1 MLTQI
6 GVRQDA
12 VIQSYSCDNK
22 DQLIDAEVGYT
33 LEHIINKIAPGD
45 RISTK
50 SWIIITDSTFK
61 LNIK

>member
-6 GVRQDA
+6 GARQDA

-33 LEHIINKIAPGD
+33 LEHIIKKGGQH
-45 RISTK
+45 ISK
-50 SWIIITDSTFK
+50 SWIIIIDITFK
-61 LNIK
+61 LNVK

>member
-12 VIQSYSCDNK
+12 VIRSYSCDNK

-33 LEHIINKIAPGD
+33 LEHIINKNAPGD
-45 RISTK
+45 SISAK
-50 SWIIITDSTFK
+50 SWISINDSTFK
-61 LNIK
+61 LNVK

>member
-6 GVRQDA
+6 GARQDA

-33 LEHIINKIAPGD
+33 LEHIIKKMLGD
-45 RISTK
+45 TVYQQ
-50 SWIIITDSTFK
+50 K
-61 LNIK
+61 LDHYY

>member
-6 GVRQDA
+6 GARQDA

-33 LEHIINKIAPGD
+33 LEHIIKNAWGHSIPAKAGSLLLILL
-45 RISTK
+45 
-50 SWIIITDSTFK
+50 
-61 LNIK
+61 LN